1 MTAALELETHQREFH
16 QQEYEQLRGEVVG
29 LLGRIE
35 LLFRYSMVVAA
46 SVFAWLL
53 SNSMGLVGTPASI
66 CLKLPSPLLWFG
78 WLIPP
83 AFVLCAGLMAS
94 VTSKRVNEIGD
105 YLLKLEDA
113 LGHQSLGWQKHLAG
127 EKSILTP
134 TTKKLWWFLFAL
146 TIVATAIALFAVYA
160 ASGACPTQ

>member
-1 MTAALELETHQREFH
+1 MAAVLEPDDKDREFH
-16 QQEYEQLRGEVVG
+16 QEEYKQLRSEVIG

-53 SNSMGLVGTPASI
+53 SSSMGVLGPPPVSTY
-66 CLKLPSPLLWFG
+66 LKLPSSLLYFG

-94 VTSKRVNEIGD
+94 TTNKRVNEIGD
-105 YLLKLEDA
+105 YLL
-113 LGHQSLGWQKHLAG
+113 
-127 EKSILTP
+127 
-134 TTKKLWWFLFAL
+134 
-146 TIVATAIALFAVYA
+146 
-160 ASGACPTQ
+160 